1 MVMGINVGLRISDLL
16 PLMVRDVRNKS
27 HIVIREKKT
36 GKKKR
41 FPINAELREIINTY
55 IKSKKFPSRKT
66 GRNIDRVQA
75 YRILNRASA
84 EVGLAEIGTH
94 TLRKTFG
101 YHFYKRYRDVALLQ
115 QIFNHSAPSIT
126 MRYIG
131 NNQDIIDLAI
141 NGFHL

>member
-1 MVMGINVGLRISDLL
+1 MSGI
-16 PLMVRDVRNKS
+16 KS

-55 IKSKKFPSRKT
+55 IKGKKDEYPLFPSRKT

-75 YRILNRASA
+75 YRILNRAAA

-101 YHFYKRYRDVALLQ
+101 YHFYKRYKDGGTSPADFQPFGSVYHHEIHRDRSR
-115 QIFNHSAPSIT
+115 HYRS
-126 MRYIG
+126 G
-131 NNQDIIDLAI
+131 N
-141 NGFHL
+141 